1 MPNAD
6 ARTAYSE
13 AMNLMRSMR
22 DLHEREA
29 ALLLATEEEL
39 DPQQSHALNKQIG
52 ELRSEWTDLFHQYS
66 DAMARYTVAMEQ
78 SRAPREKPY

>member
-1 MPNAD
+1 MPNTE

-39 DPQQSHALNKQIG
+39 DPQSHALNKQIG

-66 DAMARYTVAMEQ
+66 DAMARYTVALEQ
-78 SRAPREKPY
+78 SRAPREEL